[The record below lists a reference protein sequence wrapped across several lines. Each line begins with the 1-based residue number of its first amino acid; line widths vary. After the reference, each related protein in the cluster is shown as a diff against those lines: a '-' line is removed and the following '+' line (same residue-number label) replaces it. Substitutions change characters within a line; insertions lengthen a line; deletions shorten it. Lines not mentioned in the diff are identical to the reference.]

1 MTEYTCFFDMDIE
14 SLIQVKDQ
22 KLRDIES
29 KYFKL
34 LARERELK
42 GAENNLYLKTDFKA
56 QGLTNE
62 KMRNAF
68 VSDAVSSLRFE
79 LDHAKYELKQQ
90 EDVLIIL
97 NDLIALRMQEVKP
110 K

>member
-1 MTEYTCFFDMDIE
+1 MTKHTCFFDMNIE
-14 SLIQVKDQ
+14 QLIQIKDQ
-22 KLRDIES
+22 KLREIES

-42 GAENNLYLKTDFKA
+42 NAENNLYLKTDFKS

-79 LDHAKYELKQQ
+79 VDDAKYKLKQQ
-90 EDVLIIL
+90 ENVLIIL
-97 NDLIALRMQEVKP
+97 NDLIALRMQEVKTQ
-110 K
+110 